1 MFGSERTGAAIAL
14 SGQTVDEAALA
25 MQRNG
30 GDDAVLDPLRHAPPT
45 EKGIGATVL
54 MCRLSKQRLG
64 VGGEA
69 EYLREMAH
77 RRLAG
82 VVPPIGVR
90 AGRRCTKA
98 A

>member
-1 MFGSERTGAAIAL
+1 
-14 SGQTVDEAALA
+14 
-25 MQRNG
+25 
-30 GDDAVLDPLRHAPPT
+30 
-45 EKGIGATVL
+45 